1 MLRRTASAGDF
12 EHLHFLPD
20 AAANSTVVSERGA
33 GMGRPDRRLRPES
46 SKPFGILEVS
56 ATTTEVPCSCTDI
69 HASTRGPWHHMQY
82 TVLGG
87 EALSGQDLSDVG
99 LRNSSVVGLSTS
111 SLQVP
116 EEGEGAEVKAPLL
129 MTQGRQH

>member
-1 MLRRTASAGDF
+1 
-12 EHLHFLPD
+12 
-20 AAANSTVVSERGA
+20 
-33 GMGRPDRRLRPES
+33 
-46 SKPFGILEVS
+46 
-56 ATTTEVPCSCTDI
+56 
-69 HASTRGPWHHMQY
+69 MQY

-99 LRNSSVVGLSTS
+99 LRKSSVVGLSTS